1 MGLLSKTTTPTG
13 HLQEPQQLAIVAAQQ
28 PAVALGLGHDDL
40 AIDDRLDERRRDA
53 EGLEEVPELLLVGR
67 RHAHDEVGRVDGAVA
82 ELVGLRLQRMG
93 HAVSSCDGLDRL
105 VERGR
110 ALVERDGAQVD
121 AIHQREVDEA

>member
-1 MGLLSKTTTPTG
+1 MGLLSKTTKPKG

-40 AIDDRLDERRRDA
+40 ALDDRLDERRRDA
-53 EGLEEVPELLLVGR
+53 EGLEEVPELLLVGW

-82 ELVGLRLQRMG
+82 ELVGLRLQSMG
-93 HAVSSCDGLDRL
+93 RAAGSCDGLDRL

-110 ALVERDGAQVD
+110 AQVERDGAQVD
-121 AIHQREVDEA
+121 AIRQREVDES